1 MPMKTSTIISDTM
14 TSKSQQ
20 TESKPDKRHMSRNQ
34 EIWNAVTMIFP
45 AGIGIHY
52 LLSSGFISE
61 DDILRAEQSPRAQ
74 NIRTMNIMFGAT
86 TSTGSDD
93 QKYQC
98 ISSPYFPSL
107 HALPPIATISVAL
120 GYILHSPCSMFYH
133 YLCAFKLDTAP
144 QRMHHWSRR
153 LDQSMIHILGCFV
166 NFGISGSIAYCLM
179 TLAFSVDSIVRLFKP
194 GFRPKENQIRMV
206 MTMLCSVMPAV
217 IYGYYDDA
225 SKIALIYAFSAW
237 IFAKYPFGG
246 YSHGIF
252 HLVAAMA
259 TPIQL
264 GMSTRLI
271 ASQEAL
277 DIAAKCTILA
287 RDAGLSMCPR

>member
-1 MPMKTSTIISDTM
+1 MPMKTSTIISDTIN
-14 TSKSQQ
+14 SKSQQ
-20 TESKPDKRHMSRNQ
+20 AESKSDKRHMSQNQ
-34 EIWNAVTMIFP
+34 EIWNALTMIFP
-45 AGIGIHY
+45 TGIGIYY

-61 DDILRAEQSPRAQ
+61 DAILRAEEAPRVQ
-74 NIRTMNIMFGAT
+74 NLHTMNTIFGA
-86 TSTGSDD
+86 TSTGSVH
-93 QKYQC
+93 QEHQG

-120 GYILHSPCSMFYH
+120 GYMLHSPCSMFYH
-133 YLCAFKLDTAP
+133 YLCAYKLDTAP
-144 QRMHHWSRR
+144 RRMDHWSRR
-153 LDQSMIHILGCFV
+153 LDQSIIHFLGCFV
-166 NFGISGSIAYCLM
+166 NFGTSGSIAYCLM

-206 MTMLCSVMPAV
+206 LTMSFSVMPAV

-225 SKIALIYAFSAW
+225 AKIALIYAISAW

-252 HLVAAMA
+252 HLVAALA

-271 ASQEAL
+271 ASQEAI
-277 DIAAKCTILA
+277 DIAAKCTVLLRGPFINVL
-287 RDAGLSMCPR
+287 